1 MNTACLAP
9 FSMPPPSCTASCEST
24 AARRGRV
31 AQCHSCEKG
40 RVVQRVQHLYSV
52 TNKGKSLQL
61 FRSAKNNEA
70 SALSIYWM
78 HKGFRDL
85 LGSAQSLVKTAS
97 W

>member
-1 MNTACLAP
+1 MLGTVLDAAAVVH
-9 FSMPPPSCTASCEST
+9 SIVEIHSCEK
-24 AARRGRV
+24 GRV
-31 AQCHSCEKG
+31 AQCHSCKKG

-78 HKGFRDL
+78 HKGIRDL